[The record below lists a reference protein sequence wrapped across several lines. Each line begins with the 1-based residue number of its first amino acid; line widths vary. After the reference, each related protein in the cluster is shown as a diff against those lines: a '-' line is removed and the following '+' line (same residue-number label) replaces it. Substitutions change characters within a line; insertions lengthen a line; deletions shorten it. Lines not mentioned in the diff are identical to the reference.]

1 MIPVMATLMDVFLSL
16 AEPSGLVVLGAI
28 MIIAALFVRRVLVA
42 RNSELQPATEDES
55 GAK

>member
-1 MIPVMATLMDVFLSL
+1 MATLMDVFLSL